1 VIAVRKLQENAPMPA
16 DKTFSKEVQNVMAL
30 KHENIV
36 QLVAFCSETTKKLVQ
51 FDGRYIQAD
60 ITESLLCYEYLP
72 DGSLE
77 EKLFGSILF
86 PTYFHNIS

>member
-16 DKTFSKEVQNVMAL
+16 DKTFSKEVQNVMVL

-77 EKLFGSILF
+77 EKLFG
-86 PTYFHNIS
+86 T